1 VSQLH
6 ARAIRRLRD
15 ALGDMNPQ
23 EVAEI
28 GSQLIAFAASK
39 PTMPTAVMV
48 PMKANPACTA
58 ETVASPQAV
67 VLAYKPARK
76 RPATVKGTLRM
87 PRQRQATAAA
97 R

>member
-1 VSQLH
+1 
-6 ARAIRRLRD
+6 
-15 ALGDMNPQ
+15 
-23 EVAEI
+23 
-28 GSQLIAFAASK
+28 
-39 PTMPTAVMV
+39 MV

-76 RPATVKGTLRM
+76 RTAQVKGTLQM